1 MASIRVL
8 AKHCI
13 LLANMTSL
21 FGPRVLVK
29 LLQKKYRSEYGCFV
43 VEGKKGVLDALQS
56 GAKVKQLVVTT
67 EFFREQSEFC
77 SLPQVK
83 EFFDKSLAV
92 ELHESE
98 FRRVVDSVTPQ
109 GIAAVVELPHY
120 ELSDVFTGK
129 VVAVL
134 QDIRDPGNLGTMIR
148 TADWFG
154 ASGVILIAGADPY
167 QPKVVRSS
175 MGSIFHVPIVIS
187 RDISSEIAELKS
199 QGFRVVVT
207 RPEAPENSLHLAK
220 DQKTC
225 VIFGNES
232 EGTSDFIDALA
243 DAAFSIPKIGKA
255 ESLNVAVSFGILMY
269 ELL

>member
-1 MASIRVL
+1 
-8 AKHCI
+8 
-13 LLANMTSL
+13 MTSL

-29 LLQKKYRSEYGCFV
+29 LLQKKYRTEYGCFV
-43 VEGKKGVLDALQS
+43 VEGKKGVLDAVQS
-56 GAKVKQLVVTT
+56 GAKIKQLVVTT
-67 EFFREQSEFC
+67 DFFREQSEFC
-77 SLPQVK
+77 ALPQIR
-83 EFFDKSLAV
+83 EFFDQSLAV

-109 GIAAVVELPHY
+109 GIAAVVQTPHHELA
-120 ELSDVFTGK
+120 DVFKGK

-134 QDIRDPGNLGTMIR
+134 EDIRDPGNLGTMIR

-154 ASGVILIAGADPY
+154 VSGVILIGGADPY

-175 MGSIFHVPIVIS
+175 MGSIFHVPILIS
-187 RDISSEIAELKS
+187 QNISQEISELKE
-199 QGFRVVVT
+199 QGFRVLVT
-207 RPEAPENSLHLAK
+207 RPEAPEKPLHSTK
-220 DQKTC
+220 VQKTC
-225 VIFGNES
+225 VIFGNEA

-243 DAAFSIPKIGKA
+243 DDAFSIPKFGQA